1 MNKRNIDRGAAI
13 AALLITSTVVVFRGV
28 LPYMA
33 FRKELKNFFG
43 KKNDDKKD
51 KHK

>member
-1 MNKRNIDRGAAI
+1 MYKRNIDRGAAI
-13 AALLITSTVVVFRGV
+13 AALLITSTIVVFRGV

-33 FRKELKNFFG
+33 FRKELKNFFS
-43 KKNDDKKD
+43 KKDDKKD